1 MSVHKL
7 EVKILTRVAHFF
19 LIRILN
25 LKMEIT
31 LVVVLYKSLLNTLDD
46 SIVWCLNTAPY
57 STCNT
62 SSLCGKHSSS

>member
-7 EVKILTRVAHFF
+7 ELKILTRVAHFF

-31 LVVVLYKSLLNTLDD
+31 HVVVLYKSLKNTLDD
-46 SIVWCLNTAPY
+46 SIVWTMVLEY
-57 STCNT
+57 S
-62 SSLCGKHSSS
+62 SMQYML